1 MSDFEFS
8 RTIRLQNIGD
18 GPETIEANEAERAA
32 LAKRFGIAAVK
43 SLTAELTLLPKDG
56 EVITSG
62 RFVAEIVQACA
73 VSVEDFA
80 TRISEKLDLR
90 FVQGVAEDA
99 APDEEI
105 ELTESD
111 LDVIDFDGETV
122 DMGEAVAQSLGL
134 AIDPFARGP
143 NADKVREEAGIV
155 DEDAPSG
162 PLAEALAALKK

>member
-1 MSDFEFS
+1 MSELEFS
-8 RTIRLQNIGD
+8 RTIRVQKIGD
-18 GPETIEANEAERAA
+18 RPETIEANEAERTA
-32 LAKRFGIAAVK
+32 LAKRFGVSAVK
-43 SLTAELTLLPKDG
+43 SLTAELTLLPKDS
-56 EVITSG
+56 EVVTSG
-62 RFVAEIVQACA
+62 RFTAEIVQACA
-73 VSVEDFA
+73 VSGENFPA
-80 TRISEKLDLR
+80 RISEKLNLR
-90 FVQGVAEDA
+90 FVQGVAEDV

-111 LDVIDFDGETV
+111 LDVIDYDGETV

-143 NADKVREEAGIV
+143 NADKAREEAGIL